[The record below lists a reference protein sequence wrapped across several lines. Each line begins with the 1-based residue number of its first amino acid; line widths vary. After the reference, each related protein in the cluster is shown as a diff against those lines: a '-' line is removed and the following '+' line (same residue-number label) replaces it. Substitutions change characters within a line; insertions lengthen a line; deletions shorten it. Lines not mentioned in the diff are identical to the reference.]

1 VPATATLEKEGTVTN
16 LEGRV
21 QRVRAAADTPPGVS
35 DGYAWAAELGNRL
48 GVDLPHDPPSAF
60 ADLAGRRPAFA
71 GMSWS
76 QIGERAPLGER
87 QSAAATPAVPQ
98 LGPVADLPETLV
110 VGYRELMSGEAV
122 DHTPQLEFQR
132 RRGIEIAHADA
143 ERLDVATGD
152 RIEVTVDGA
161 THTGPALVQRA
172 LRPGVVRLPTRIPH
186 IGPGSVRAAPAEEP
200 ADA

>member
-1 VPATATLEKEGTVTN
+1 VPATAILEKDGTVTN

-21 QRVRAAADTPPGVS
+21 QRVRAAATAPHGAS

-48 GVDLPHDPPSAF
+48 AVDLPYDPPSAF
-60 ADLAGRRPAFA
+60 ADLAARRPAFA

-76 QIGERAPLGER
+76 EIGERAQLGER
-87 QSAAATPAVPQ
+87 PPAAAAPPVPQ
-98 LGPVADLPETLV
+98 LGPTGEMPETVV
-110 VGYRELMSGEAV
+110 VGYRELMSGTAV

-143 ERLDVATGD
+143 ERLGVATGE
-152 RIEVTVDGA
+152 RIEVTVDGHA
-161 THTGPALVQRA
+161 HTGPALVQRR
-172 LRPGVVRLPTRIPH
+172 LRPGVVRMPARIPH
-186 IGPGSVRAAPAEEP
+186 VGPGSVRVAPAEA